1 MSKNKKETPI
11 VADEVLGK
19 SEAFIIKNKNA
30 IITVVSIVILA
41 IAGVLAYNNFV
52 LEPQEKEAEK
62 ALIAVAQYYVE
73 GKYSESLDG
82 DGVNLGTRDICEE
95 YSGTDAGNLASMYAG
110 LALVK
115 LEKYEEAIEYLEDFD
130 GNDDIVAP
138 KVKHA
143 LGNCYAH
150 AANNKKA
157 ISLLLDAAKAENEAV
172 TPFCLRDVAAMYEQE
187 GKTAEAVELYKR
199 IKTEYPSCI
208 LVTEGEI
215 DRQLNSIK

>member
-11 VADEVLGK
+11 IADEVLGK
-19 SEAFIIKNKNA
+19 SEAFVIKNKNA
-30 IITVVSIVILA
+30 IITVVAVVILA
-41 IAGVLAYNNFV
+41 VAGVLAYNNYV
-52 LEPQEKEAEK
+52 LEPKGKEADK
-62 ALIAVAQYYVE
+62 ALVAAAQYFVE
-73 GKYSESLDG
+73 GKYAESLDG

-95 YSGTDAGNLASMYAG
+95 YSGTDAGNIANMYAG

-115 LEKYEEAIEYLEDFD
+115 LEKYEEAIGYLEEFD

-138 KVKHA
+138 KVMHA

-150 AANNKKA
+150 TGNNKKA
-157 ISLLLDAAKAENEAV
+157 ISLLLDAADVNNEAV

-199 IKTEYPSCI
+199 IKTEYPTCI
-208 LVTEGEI
+208 LVAEGEI
-215 DRQLNSIK
+215 DRQLNSVK

>member
-19 SEAFIIKNKNA
+19 SEAFVIKHKNA
-30 IITVVSIVILA
+30 ITTVVSIVILA
-41 IAGVLAYNNFV
+41 VAGVLAYNNFI
-52 LEPQEKEAEK
+52 LEPKEKEADK
-62 ALIAVAQYYVE
+62 ALVAAEQYFVE
-73 GKYSESLDG
+73 GKYAESLDG

-95 YSGTDAGNLASMYAG
+95 YSGTKAGNIANMYAG

-130 GNDDIVAP
+130 GSDNIVVP
-138 KVKHA
+138 KVQHA

-150 AANNKKA
+150 KGDNKKA
-157 ISLLLDAAKAENEAV
+157 ISLLLDAAEVNNEAV

-187 GKTAEAVELYKR
+187 GKSAEAVELYKR
-199 IKTEYPSCI
+199 IKTEYPECI
-208 LVTEGEI
+208 LVETGEI
-215 DRQLNSIK
+215 DRQLNSVK